1 VKLIRCLPP
10 TGRILHPTTEFT
22 SVAHDTGLQV
32 PEADEVFAA
41 YQLAES
47 SIQQFM
53 HNTHDEWFTL
63 TNEQSLAREL
73 NASLLTVDKSAGV
86 CVCVCERVCV

>member
-1 VKLIRCLPP
+1 M
-10 TGRILHPTTEFT
+10 
-22 SVAHDTGLQV
+22 

-47 SIQQFM
+47 SIQQFVQ
-53 HNTHDEWFTL
+53 NTHDEWFQL

-73 NASLLTVDKSAGV
+73 NANLLTVDKAAGV
-86 CVCVCERVCV
+86 CVCVCVCVRARVRVRARTRCIS